1 MRSYAV
7 LYNDGNLKASDFK
20 FECQRDGWVPI
31 LVLRDKDDK
40 IMVPMFRNVEV
51 AHKFMKRNISK
62 DVVSG
67 LVTLVEEDVDNMKEK
82 GWDIE
87 YLSFPRRFTN
97 HPDYT
102 IDLEIIEVDDLGFN
116 AYKNINHYEG

>member
-7 LYNDGNLKASDFK
+7 LYNDGNLKAQDFRL
-20 FECQRDGWVPI
+20 ECKTDGWVPI
-31 LVLRDKDDK
+31 LILRDNEDK
-40 IMVPMFRNVEV
+40 ITVPMFYNPKT
-51 AHKFMKRNISK
+51 AHKFMRRNISR
-62 DVVSG
+62 DIVSG

-116 AYKNINHYEG
+116 AYKNINHYER